1 MKKKIL
7 FVLPCFEFGGTVFS
21 TLNMVSL
28 LKDEYDIHILPLAA
42 YGPIKE
48 QYDKKLLIVGNAFLD
63 AIFTPGK
70 QNKLTPKQI
79 FYKALYRCSLFLRI
93 PIVPILYRN
102 TAKRLQNKYSF
113 DFVASCQEGDTTEF
127 VSYFPKAKK
136 IAWFRSEYSVYR
148 QHHTA
153 SYEAKLK
160 SVYSRI
166 DNIVCVSNTTRDDF
180 AKWFPECENKAIAI
194 HNIQNVKA
202 IVERSKEKVSDP
214 IDSNVFTIVSVG
226 RFSPQK
232 RFSSIPS
239 LASSLRDAG
248 LKFKWYII
256 GEGNIEGEMDK
267 LTANQE
273 KYGTQDVILPI
284 GSRTNPYPYIA
295 SSDLFVITSS
305 YEACPRVVAEAH
317 ILGKPVISADY
328 SSAREFVK
336 DGENGFVDTLDNLP
350 GRILEVANNRSLYEK
365 MVDYCSTNKMDTRS
379 IFGQLKSLFS

>member
-1 MKKKIL
+1 M
-7 FVLPCFEFGGTVFS
+7 FS

-48 QYDKKLLIVGNAFLD
+48 QYDKKYLIAGNAFLD

-70 QNKLTPKQI
+70 QNKLTLKQM
-79 FYKALYRCSLFLRI
+79 FCKGLYRCFLFLRI
-93 PIVPILYRN
+93 PIVPLLYRK

-136 IAWFRSEYSVYR
+136 IAWFRSEFSVYR

-180 AKWFPECENKAIAI
+180 AKWFPEFENKAIAI

-202 IVERSKEKVSDP
+202 IVKRSKEKVSDP
-214 IDSNVFTIVSVG
+214 IDGNVFTIVSVG

-232 RFSSIPS
+232 RFSSIPP

-267 LTANQE
+267 LVANQA
-273 KYGTQDVILPI
+273 KYGTQDVVLPI

-350 GRILEVANNRSLYEK
+350 SRILEVANNRVLYEK
-365 MVDYCSTNKMDTRS
+365 MVDYCSTNKMDTMS